1 MSRIDPNGVGRPTMS
16 ARQSIPRLLLVPAL
30 GVLSVVLP
38 GCVTPF
44 DTNRVE
50 LRQLHEQGRYQQAA
64 AVLDAPATKDLYTGR
79 NQLLYWLDRGAVALA
94 LDDTQT
100 TVDLLEKAEAY
111 MEVKREP
118 SGSDEFSRWLLN
130 DTVAPYFGEPYEDLY
145 TNVLKMLAR
154 LERGEIGGGATVEA
168 RRMAG
173 KADVLRDRYVRT
185 RQAVAKEARGG
196 TTLGPPPASV
206 GADVNAEGNFLESTL
221 GTYLTA
227 LAFMKDGDAA
237 SQAVAGRRLQSSLE
251 LQRNL
256 QGGVDASRFA
266 GLGELSPSAV
276 NVLFVGLSGR
286 GPHKVAQRIGP
297 IPLFEWPV
305 YFELPQLVG
314 GSAEVGSVRV
324 IAEPVGGGEAR
335 SILLDKVEDL
345 RAVAT
350 ENHRRQLPL
359 IYARTLIRSQLKAAA
374 AFAGT
379 QAVKGASG
387 RGGGRDAAQIGM
399 ILAGL
404 AFVTLTEKAD
414 LRSWN
419 FMPGRADVGAV
430 KLEPG
435 QYRVRLVFQGG
446 GGVGAADGLA
456 GAVYTSPEK
465 IITVGPSPDKE
476 LVTIVEHYWR

>member
-1 MSRIDPNGVGRPTMS
+1 MSP
-16 ARQSIPRLLLVPAL
+16 ARVISRLLPLAL
-30 GVLSVVLP
+30 LALCALALP

-64 AVLDAPATKDLYTGR
+64 AVLDAPATKDLYSGR

-94 LDDTQT
+94 LGDTQT
-100 TVDLLEKAEAY
+100 TVDLLEKAELY

-118 SGSDEFSRWLLN
+118 SSGDEFSRWLLN
-130 DTVAPYFGEPYEDLY
+130 DTVTPYYGEPYEDLY

-154 LERGEIGGGATVEA
+154 LERNEIGGGATVEA
-168 RRMAG
+168 RRLAG

-185 RQAVAKEARGG
+185 RQAVAKEAKSNSS
-196 TTLGPPPASV
+196 LGPPPSST
-206 GADVNAEGNFLESTL
+206 GADINAEGQFLESTL

-251 LQRNL
+251 LQKNL
-256 QGGVDASRFA
+256 QGGVDGSRFA
-266 GLGELSPSAV
+266 GIGDLSPSAV

-286 GPHKVAQRIGP
+286 GPYKVAQRIGP
-297 IPLFEWPV
+297 IPLYEWPV

-324 IAEPVGGGEAR
+324 IAEPIAADGGGGGGGAEPR
-335 SILLDKVEDL
+335 NILLDKVEDL

-359 IYARTLIRSQLKAAA
+359 IYTRTLIRSQLKAAA

-379 QAVKGASG
+379 QAVKGASS
-387 RGGGRDAAQIGM
+387 RGGARDAAQIGM

-414 LRSWN
+414 LRCWN

-430 KLEPG
+430 RLEPG
-435 QYRVRLVFQGG
+435 QYRVRLVFQSSSGG
-446 GGVGAADGLA
+446 GGNAGFAPAA
-456 GAVYTSPEK
+456 YTTPER